1 MKAGWGGA
9 RRQAVLLAAPS
20 GLCLSH
26 HSHHPS
32 DSDVPSRRA
41 MTECNSAQIPGIF
54 GEAALI
60 LSSEEDELK
69 KMTALALVIE
79 VRIRLGGGEEGVSC
93 PKATKRGGAL
103 WMMLSSCSS

>member
-1 MKAGWGGA
+1 
-9 RRQAVLLAAPS
+9 
-20 GLCLSH
+20 
-26 HSHHPS
+26 
-32 DSDVPSRRA
+32 

-79 VRIRLGGGEEGVSC
+79 VRIRLGW
-93 PKATKRGGAL
+93 RGGCL
-103 WMMLSSCSS
+103 LS